1 MVNLRSVRFRLAAWY
16 FCTVVSICAIAA
28 GGYWLAVRAA
38 LNSALDRHLSFRV
51 IGLGNYLQEVDS
63 RGRQAV
69 AARLDQI
76 DQLGELYQV
85 FDGDGQLIAQS
96 FNMTRRNVHDQPPLD
111 VGSEVRYETG
121 GPPDFPL
128 RLAWQKVTIA
138 GQPLIVGAA
147 DPQAKYDGVLTAF
160 TSVLLLSTPI
170 ILTLATLCGLWL
182 GRRALAPV
190 ARITEDARAI
200 TEQNLSARL
209 AVPDSRDELQQLSET
224 LNAMLN
230 RIEVSFSRI
239 RQFTADASHELR
251 APLTLISA
259 AAQYSLRR
267 ERSRDELL
275 TGMQQIQRE
284 SQRTTTLIDNLLRLA
299 RGDAGK
305 DTAPLLPIDAVPLL
319 RDVAEQARTV
329 AADKD
334 IAVQLQVETNPLVI
348 RADEASLRRLL
359 WILVDNA
366 VKYTP
371 RDGRVI
377 IAGPR
382 NATHA
387 TISVVDTGAGI
398 APDDQRHIFERF
410 WRADKV
416 RGRDAGG
423 TGLGLPIARQIA
435 EQHGAVLSVE
445 SELGVG
451 SSFSIRLIAESVE
464 STDAQVVMSSAGAG

>member
-1 MVNLRSVRFRLAAWY
+1 MMNIRSLRFRLAACY
-16 FCTVVSICAIAA
+16 FCTVVLIVALATS
-28 GGYWLAVRAA
+28 GYWLAVRSA
-38 LNSALDRHLSFRV
+38 LNNALDQHLRFRV
-51 IGLGNYLQEVDS
+51 AGLGKYLEEVDS
-63 RGRQAV
+63 HGRREIAS
-69 AARLDQI
+69 RLDQI

-85 FDGDGQLIAQS
+85 FDGDGSLIAQS
-96 FNMTRRNVHDQPPLD
+96 YSLARRSVRGRPPRDL
-111 VGSEVRYETG
+111 GPEIRYETG

-128 RLAWQKVTIA
+128 RLAWQRVTIA

-147 DPQAKYDGVLTAF
+147 DPQGKYDGVLSAF
-160 TSVLLLSTPI
+160 TSVLLLSTPVV
-170 ILTLATLCGLWL
+170 LTLATLCGLWL

-230 RIEVSFSRI
+230 RIEESFSRI

-251 APLTLISA
+251 APLTLIST

-275 TGMQQIQRE
+275 AGMRQIERE
-284 SQRTTTLIDNLLRLA
+284 SQRTKALIDDLLRLA

-305 DTAPLLPIDAVPLL
+305 EAAALLPMDAAPLV
-319 RDVAEQARTV
+319 RDVVEQAGTV
-329 AADKD
+329 AAEKNIDVRLHVGAD
-334 IAVQLQVETNPLVI
+334 ALPV

-366 VKYTP
+366 VKFTP
-371 RDGRVI
+371 RGGTVI
-377 IAGPR
+377 VTGSR
-382 NATHA
+382 SATDV
-387 TISVVDTGAGI
+387 TISVADTGAGI
-398 APDDQRHIFERF
+398 APEDQLHIFERF

-416 RGRDAGG
+416 RAREAGG
-423 TGLGLPIARQIA
+423 TGLGLTIARQIA
-435 EQHGAVLSVE
+435 EQHGADLSVE
-445 SELGVG
+445 SEVG
-451 SSFSIRLIAESVE
+451 GGSLFALRLPAAIC
-464 STDAQVVMSSAGAG
+464 

>member
-1 MVNLRSVRFRLAAWY
+1 MALA
-16 FCTVVSICAIAA
+16 S
-28 GGYWLAVRAA
+28 GGYWLAVRSA
-38 LNSALDRHLSFRV
+38 LNSALDQHLRYRV
-51 IGLGNYLQEVDS
+51 IGLGKYLEEEVDS
-63 RGRQAV
+63 QGRQAI
-69 AARLDQI
+69 ASRLDQI

-85 FDGDGQLIAQS
+85 FDGDGNLIAQS
-96 FNMTRRNVHDQPPLD
+96 YNMTRRGVRERPPTDL
-111 VGSEVRYETG
+111 GSEIRFEPG
-121 GPPDFPL
+121 GPGDFPL

-147 DPQAKYDGVLTAF
+147 DPQGKYDGVLTAF

-230 RIEVSFSRI
+230 RIEQSFSRI
-239 RQFTADASHELR
+239 KQFTADASHELR
-251 APLTLISA
+251 APLTLIYT

-275 TGMQQIQRE
+275 TGMRKIQRE
-284 SQRTTTLIDNLLRLA
+284 SQRTTTLIEDLLRLA

-305 DTAPLLPIDAVPLL
+305 EAAPLLPMDTEPLL
-319 RDVAEQARTV
+319 RDVAEQARGV
-329 AADKD
+329 AADKN
-334 IAVQLQVETNPLVI
+334 IAVHLRLETDPLPV

-366 VKYTP
+366 VKFTP
-371 RDGRVI
+371 RGGTVI
-377 IAGPR
+377 VTGSR
-382 NATHA
+382 DETHV
-387 TISVVDTGAGI
+387 TLSVADTGVGI
-398 APDDQRHIFERF
+398 AADDRQHIFERF
-410 WRADKV
+410 WRADQV
-416 RGRDAGG
+416 RGREAGG
-423 TGLGLPIARQIA
+423 TGLGLSIARQIA
-435 EQHGAVLSVE
+435 EQHGGALSVD
-445 SELGVG
+445 SEVG
-451 SSFSIRLIAESVE
+451 GGSVFALRLPACTVE
-464 STDAQVVMSSAGAG
+464 ATDAPVFVSASASR